1 MLSHFYTITAHVPSG
16 IIELTINVQYV
27 STNLKIH
34 GVIDCGNTIFIR
46 KPTVISYEECI
57 KRLHRFL
64 AFTLPMPII
73 YGQNANVV

>member
-1 MLSHFYTITAHVPSG
+1 MLSHFYTISAHVPSG

-27 STNLKIH
+27 STNIKIH

-57 KRLHRFL
+57 KILHRLLTFIL
-64 AFTLPMPII
+64 QMLIM
-73 YGQNANVV
+73 YGQNINGI